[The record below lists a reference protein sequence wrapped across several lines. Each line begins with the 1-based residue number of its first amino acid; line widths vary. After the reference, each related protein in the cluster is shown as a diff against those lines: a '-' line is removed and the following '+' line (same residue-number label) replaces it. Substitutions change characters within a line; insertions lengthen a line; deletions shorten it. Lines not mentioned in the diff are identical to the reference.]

1 MLGGWEG
8 EEGGREGW
16 GDPLRG
22 EEGGG
27 GEVIGGGGGGYTR
40 LGGEEKRSGE
50 KKKRMSDAAQNGVE
64 GQGGCPGTEIEMVKG
79 INRNGNILS
88 F

>member
-27 GEVIGGGGGGYTR
+27 GEVIGGGGGGLHTA
-40 LGGEEKRSGE
+40 GW
-50 KKKRMSDAAQNGVE
+50 
-64 GQGGCPGTEIEMVKG
+64 
-79 INRNGNILS
+79 
-88 F
+88 